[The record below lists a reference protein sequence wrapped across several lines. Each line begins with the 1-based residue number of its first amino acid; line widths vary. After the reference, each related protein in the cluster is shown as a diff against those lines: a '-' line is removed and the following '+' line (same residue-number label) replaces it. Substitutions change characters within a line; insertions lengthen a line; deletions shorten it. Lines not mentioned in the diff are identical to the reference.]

1 MQRASA
7 ESQRRRKIIIGS
19 LLVDQPDVPHLTAA
33 KYLVKTHPQWFK
45 SVEIA
50 RHCLRRA
57 TGNDGHHSRRGREK
71 DPFLR
76 KPFAASEVA
85 APAAQRE
92 AEEARRQLKLA
103 NEEVATLQETVRQF
117 GAARRKYSLEPGSVG
132 NTLRFA
138 VVGDTHWGSLYERL
152 DAFLA
157 FMRMCERE
165 GIREVYH
172 CGDVLD
178 GHGIYKG
185 QAFEQYANGAAK
197 QLEVFA
203 EKVPRFKGVQV
214 YFIMGNHDLSYKKL
228 VGMNIGKAIEDL
240 NPDWHYLGEDSALVK
255 MKTQNGRTFNLSL
268 VHPGGGSAYALC
280 FDPETEILTET
291 RGWKFFREL
300 SPDDRVGTLNRN
312 TMAFEWQKPTEY
324 TDLPYEGEMLSF
336 SARSFDLLVTPGHR
350 MFVSRY
356 PTQILRNRHSA
367 GNLRH
372 PEKSHRRLDLSWG
385 FCLAGDLRSARR
397 QEWQMTRCAES
408 WIGTTPEMVEMP
420 RREPKKYASYNIKH
434 FGSLP
439 IEDVAELI
447 AWYVTEGSITKSGK
461 QLTISQSRRVN
472 PGYHEQILDLFR
484 RLGFPG
490 VRGRGRDNKD
500 ITVCSVELCDWL
512 LSQCGRGSAHK
523 FLPAWLKACD
533 VSILETVLD
542 TMVAGD
548 GWDNGKS
555 FCYKSISK
563 QLRDDFSEIAIKL
576 GYGITE
582 GGNSISVSTV
592 QKHPTINA
600 PPQSVNFSGRI
611 YCVSVPNSVVLV
623 RRNGKAVFSGNSYH
637 LQKHV
642 EALSGGQKPDCVFLG
657 HYHKSLWLP
666 AYRNVESFLC
676 GTFQSQTPF
685 MAGRNLAAM
694 LGGWVVESTV
704 MPRESLSR
712 SIKAEFHSFFEPV
725 G

>member
-1 MQRASA
+1 MNKLSK
-7 ESQRRRKIIIGS
+7 ETINRRKGVMGLI
-19 LLVDQPDVPHLTAA
+19 LVDNPGVAHLTAA
-33 KYLVKTHPQWFK
+33 KLLTREHPMLFP
-45 SVEIA
+45 SVEVA
-50 RHCLRRA
+50 RSCLRGY
-57 TGNDGHHSRRGREK
+57 TGNKGKLARDSK
-71 DPFLR
+71 DPHGGQFR
-76 KPFAASEVA
+76 RPPFSAVSAA

-103 NEEVATLQETVRQF
+103 NEDVAVLQETVRQF

-138 VVGDTHWGSLYERL
+138 VIGDTHWGSLYERL

-165 GIREVYH
+165 KIREVYH

-203 EKVPRFKGVQV
+203 DKVPRFKGVQV
-214 YFIMGNHDLSYKKL
+214 YFITGNHDLSYKKL
-228 VGMNIGKAIEDL
+228 VGMDIGRAIEDL

-268 VHPGGGSAYALC
+268 VHPGGGSAYAL
-280 FDPETEILTET
+280 
-291 RGWKFFREL
+291 
-300 SPDDRVGTLNRN
+300 
-312 TMAFEWQKPTEY
+312 
-324 TDLPYEGEMLSF
+324 
-336 SARSFDLLVTPGHR
+336 
-350 MFVSRY
+350 
-356 PTQILRNRHSA
+356 
-367 GNLRH
+367 
-372 PEKSHRRLDLSWG
+372 
-385 FCLAGDLRSARR
+385 
-397 QEWQMTRCAES
+397 
-408 WIGTTPEMVEMP
+408 
-420 RREPKKYASYNIKH
+420 SY
-434 FGSLP
+434 
-439 IEDVAELI
+439 
-447 AWYVTEGSITKSGK
+447 Y
-461 QLTISQSRRVN
+461 
-472 PGYHEQILDLFR
+472 
-484 RLGFPG
+484 
-490 VRGRGRDNKD
+490 
-500 ITVCSVELCDWL
+500 
-512 LSQCGRGSAHK
+512 
-523 FLPAWLKACD
+523 
-533 VSILETVLD
+533 
-542 TMVAGD
+542 
-548 GWDNGKS
+548 
-555 FCYKSISK
+555 
-563 QLRDDFSEIAIKL
+563 
-576 GYGITE
+576 
-582 GGNSISVSTV
+582 
-592 QKHPTINA
+592 
-600 PPQSVNFSGRI
+600 
-611 YCVSVPNSVVLV
+611 
-623 RRNGKAVFSGNSYH
+623 